1 MLLQS
6 FFSLMP
12 MFACLFWAVL
22 LLLDKQRNLP
32 RKYLVFFLFISF
44 VNYLTHASFFLFEH
58 KLFAFLDNIWVFTSL
73 ALYPLYYYY
82 IHLLTRDEKIDWKWL
97 WILIP
102 AFLLSLFSFVLYFLM
117 SEDELRYFINYM
129 YHHEE
134 GSIYNFSTLVN
145 LQILRTKVFKGIFI
159 IQVVLVVV
167 YGFRLLTNY
176 NKQLA
181 EFYSN
186 VEERDLTQFKH
197 LLFAFLFASGVSII
211 SSLMGKDFFI
221 NKGHLLAIPSIFH
234 TTFIYWIAFAGF
246 NQHLIISDFQKDIEE
261 YRLQKKQLT
270 KALRTEQQTEENEHS
285 EERYDN
291 IAKLLE
297 NIVVGEKLFTNPDLR
312 ISDLALRLN
321 TNRSYISRTVNET
334 MHTDF
339 CSWVNNYRI
348 NHAKELMSNSEQ
360 SNLSLEKIAEDSGFA
375 NLTTFYRVFKKH
387 TKQTPGE
394 YLKTL

>member
-246 NQHLIISDFQKDIEE
+246 NQHLTISDFQKDIEE
-261 YRLQKKQLT
+261 YRLQKK
-270 KALRTEQQTEENEHS
+270 
-285 EERYDN
+285 
-291 IAKLLE
+291 
-297 NIVVGEKLFTNPDLR
+297 
-312 ISDLALRLN
+312 
-321 TNRSYISRTVNET
+321 TV
-334 MHTDF
+334 D
-339 CSWVNNYRI
+339 
-348 NHAKELMSNSEQ
+348 
-360 SNLSLEKIAEDSGFA
+360 
-375 NLTTFYRVFKKH
+375 
-387 TKQTPGE
+387 
-394 YLKTL
+394 